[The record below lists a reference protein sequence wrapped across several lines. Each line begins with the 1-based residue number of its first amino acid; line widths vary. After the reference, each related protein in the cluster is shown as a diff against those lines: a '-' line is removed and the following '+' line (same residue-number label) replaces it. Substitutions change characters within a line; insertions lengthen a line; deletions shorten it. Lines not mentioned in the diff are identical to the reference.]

1 MFPPQ
6 TSLIPVTVA
15 VARFTEEFI
24 SSEGWLATLKL
35 AGAWYPYWYLG
46 VPFRYLTGPIVPLFL
61 FIARKILPNASLFT
75 SSIYLLGISFA
86 MGAFGWGAF
95 SAKVT
100 KSKKVGFVVAILL
113 SFLPWRYFSSIA
125 LSETSEVIAKNFLPY
140 ALIAFFVYL
149 KNKNKGRAFLSILA
163 ISTLFLINTSIIPIL
178 LVGMVSLILAVS
190 FSKGKFTRL
199 TKHIKLSLITLS
211 FALILVT
218 LWYTPGYWLTV
229 ILNPSIGGAAGY
241 KVFLRI
247 VDLLK
252 VSLPLV
258 FAIAAVYFSGK
269 IKSRLL
275 VFSLTWTLTFIFL
288 TVFRFIGDPDFWQ
301 DWTSWVFELETG
313 IALIA
318 ALPLA
323 ELFRKLNGKKT
334 DVIYSIKI
342 YIVIFA
348 GLVTSFLVT
357 KYIYSVLGKPRLISK
372 EPPEGVKSLSVL
384 ADIAED
390 KRVFLSGSTVFWANA
405 LYDLV
410 QVRGG
415 VDKAA
420 IHPLWD
426 HAAYQ
431 LREGKDADLALVW
444 LQTLG
449 VEYVLVHGPASAESY
464 HDFRYLDKWKS
475 VGQEVW
481 QGEGDIIYKIS
492 NSSLAW
498 EVDSEKVRSAK
509 KPQNGQDL
517 EALEFY
523 LSARMFPVH
532 LSSTAWG
539 YKITSE
545 QPMNSVLLIA
555 NFDKRWNALTNG
567 GRKIQIQKDSL
578 GNMLIFPQLE
588 KEILLKE

>member
-1 MFPPQ
+1 MILGVLIFLPFEITNYVYGLLHKPKLISNQIPQ
-6 TSLIPVTVA
+6 GVRSL
-15 VARFTEEFI
+15 E
-24 SSEGWLATLKL
+24 KL
-35 AGAWYPYWYLG
+35 AD
-46 VPFRYLTGPIVPLFL
+46 
-61 FIARKILPNASLFT
+61 
-75 SSIYLLGISFA
+75 
-86 MGAFGWGAF
+86 
-95 SAKVT
+95 
-100 KSKKVGFVVAILL
+100 
-113 SFLPWRYFSSIA
+113 
-125 LSETSEVIAKNFLPY
+125 
-140 ALIAFFVYL
+140 
-149 KNKNKGRAFLSILA
+149 LA
-163 ISTLFLINTSIIPIL
+163 
-178 LVGMVSLILAVS
+178 G
-190 FSKGKFTRL
+190 
-199 TKHIKLSLITLS
+199 
-211 FALILVT
+211 
-218 LWYTPGYWLTV
+218 
-229 ILNPSIGGAAGY
+229 
-241 KVFLRI
+241 
-247 VDLLK
+247 D
-252 VSLPLV
+252 
-258 FAIAAVYFSGK
+258 
-269 IKSRLL
+269 SR
-275 VFSLTWTLTFIFL
+275 TFI
-288 TVFRFIGDPDFWQ
+288 
-301 DWTSWVFELETG
+301 
-313 IALIA
+313 
-318 ALPLA
+318 
-323 ELFRKLNGKKT
+323 
-334 DVIYSIKI
+334 
-342 YIVIFA
+342 
-348 GLVTSFLVT
+348 
-357 KYIYSVLGKPRLISK
+357 
-372 EPPEGVKSLSVL
+372 
-384 ADIAED
+384 
-390 KRVFLSGSTVFWANA
+390 SGSTVFWANA

-431 LREGKDADLALVW
+431 LREGKDAELASAW

-449 VEYVLVHGPASAESY
+449 VEYVLVHGPTSAESY
-464 HDFRYLDKWKS
+464 RDFRYLDKWKS